1 MKTSET
7 TKEIYPAIIA
17 VQSQMQTIPR
27 DKDVK
32 VRTQRGPEY
41 SFKYAPLDSIMEYIK
56 PLFAARGLAVVQ
68 AVDKES
74 LTTRLIHTSGEWI
87 ESETHLNRDHANMQ
101 GFGGEVTYKRRY
113 ALSALIGLV
122 SDDDNDAPK
131 VRKLRNGA
139 VEGIGDDLPE
149 DWKTWLRDLS
159 DDVASLCNAGN
170 ADKAADLIK
179 ESNLDNEQL
188 IYMER
193 HLDSKVRTALR
204 NLQRPQ

>member
-7 TKEIYPAIIA
+7 TKEIYPAIIGL
-17 VQSQMQTIPR
+17 QSEMETIAR
-27 DKDVK
+27 DKTVSQGK
-32 VRTQRGPEY
+32 F
-41 SFKYAPLDSIMEYIK
+41 SFKYAPLDSIMEKIK

-122 SDDDNDAPK
+122 SDDDNDAQK
-131 VRKLRNGA
+131 VQKLRGGA
-139 VEGIGDDLPE
+139 VDGIGDDLPE

-159 DDVASLCNAGN
+159 DDIASLCNAGN
-170 ADKAADLIK
+170 VDKAVELRD
-179 ESNLDNEQL
+179 ESKLDNEQL

-204 NLQRPQ
+204 NAKRPQ

>member
-56 PLFAARGLAVVQ
+56 PLFQDRGLAVVQ

-87 ESETHLNRDHANMQ
+87 ESETHLTAITRIC
-101 GFGGEVTYKRRY
+101 R
-113 ALSALIGLV
+113 GLV
-122 SDDDNDAPK
+122 GKSPISAGMPC
-131 VRKLRNGA
+131 LR
-139 VEGIGDDLPE
+139 
-149 DWKTWLRDLS
+149 
-159 DDVASLCNAGN
+159 
-170 ADKAADLIK
+170 
-179 ESNLDNEQL
+179 
-188 IYMER
+188 
-193 HLDSKVRTALR
+193 
-204 NLQRPQ
+204 